1 MNETLEMIESIN
13 KHSREVKKE
22 NLKRAELK
30 RKEERKELICE
41 ILTLSLLAGWMLY
54 VAWILLNFFAPMF
67 L

>member
-1 MNETLEMIESIN
+1 MNETLKMIESIN

-22 NLKRAELK
+22 NLKRAELM

-54 VAWILLNFFAPMF
+54 VAWILLNFLAPMF